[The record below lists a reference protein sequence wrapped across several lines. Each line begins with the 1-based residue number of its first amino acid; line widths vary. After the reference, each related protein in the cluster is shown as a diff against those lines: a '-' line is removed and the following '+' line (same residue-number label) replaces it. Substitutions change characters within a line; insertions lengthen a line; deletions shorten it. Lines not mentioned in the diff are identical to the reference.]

1 MRVINFLIIFLFCV
15 ALVLFSLENT
25 DPATIKVVKGVDIQA
40 PLCIELIGAMGLG
53 GLVAW
58 IFSILTQFQRF
69 LESRKTT
76 REIML
81 RENRIQAL
89 EKDLEQYKAE
99 LQEQQQA
106 PKSATEATEVKNNQP
121 KVTAQ
126 S

>member
-1 MRVINFLIIFLFCV
+1 MRAINFLIIFLFCV

-53 GLVAW
+53 ALVAW
-58 IFSILTQFQRF
+58 IFSILSRFQRF

-76 REIML
+76 QEIQM

-99 LQEQQQA
+99 LQEQQA
-106 PKSATEATEVKNNQP
+106 LSSATEATDTQP
-121 KVTAQ
+121 KVIAQ